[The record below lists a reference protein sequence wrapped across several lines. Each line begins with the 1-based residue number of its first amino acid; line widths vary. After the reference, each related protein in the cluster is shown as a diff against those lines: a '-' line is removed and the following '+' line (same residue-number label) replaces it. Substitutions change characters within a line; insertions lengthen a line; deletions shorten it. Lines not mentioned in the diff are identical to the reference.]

1 MKIEWSPVAIERVAE
16 ISEYINQDSPM
27 AAEKWVGA
35 VFERIAVLGELPESG
50 RVVPELKK
58 RDIRE
63 LTFGNYRIIYKVGS
77 NIISILT
84 VRHTRQ
90 ILPVEEIHG

>member
-1 MKIEWSPVAIERVAE
+1 MKIEWSPVAIERAAE

-35 VFERIAVLGELPESG
+35 VFERIAVLGKLPESG

-63 LTFGNYRIIYKVGS
+63 LTFGNYRIVYRVGRD
-77 NIISILT
+77 IVSILT
-84 VRHTRQ
+84 IRHTRQ
-90 ILPVEEIHG
+90 MLPVEEINT